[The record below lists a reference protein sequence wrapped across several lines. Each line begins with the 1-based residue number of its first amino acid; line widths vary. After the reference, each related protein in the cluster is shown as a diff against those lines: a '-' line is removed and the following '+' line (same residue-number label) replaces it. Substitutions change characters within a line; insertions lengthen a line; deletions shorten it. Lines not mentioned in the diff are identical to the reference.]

1 MLLAMATILGTI
13 LVALFIQQPAPKP
26 LAFDVAMIKPTA
38 PEVRG
43 GAIKPM
49 PSGQGYMAQGIPL
62 KLMIRLMYTI
72 TDSQVVG
79 GPDWINTDRWDVQ
92 AKADGSYNVDQ
103 LHQMFQALM
112 ADRFELKFHRE
123 KRDLPAYELVLDKP
137 GDRGSK
143 MTANDSDNHFD
154 IPILPAGRN
163 KVQGSRVPMAYLA
176 WWLSQQ
182 LNRPVLDKTGLD
194 KFYDFTLEWAP
205 DPQPPDGTRP
215 PGAEAPAPP
224 PDGPTMFTALREQLG
239 LRLES
244 RRSSVEVFVIDH
256 AARPAEN

>member
-1 MLLAMATILGTI
+1 MLREMTTLLGTI
-13 LVALFIQQPAPKP
+13 LAALFIQQPAPKP
-26 LAFDVAMIKPTA
+26 LVFEVAMIKPTD

-49 PSGQGYMAQGIPL
+49 PSGQGYVAAGIPL

-92 AKADGSYNVDQ
+92 ARTDGSYNVDQ

-112 ADRFELKFHRE
+112 ADRFELRFHRE
-123 KRDLPAYELVLDKP
+123 KRELPAYELVLDKP
-137 GDRGSK
+137 GDKGSK
-143 MTANDSDNHFD
+143 MTANDSENHFD
-154 IPILPAGRN
+154 IPILPAGPF
-163 KVQGSRVPMAYLA
+163 KVQGTRVPMAYLA
-176 WWLSQQ
+176 CWLSQQ
-182 LNRPVLDKTGLD
+182 LNRPVVDKTGLD
-194 KFYDFTLEWAP
+194 KFYDFTLQWAP
-205 DPQPPDGTRP
+205 DQQPDGARP
-215 PGAEAPAPP
+215 PGAEAPAPL